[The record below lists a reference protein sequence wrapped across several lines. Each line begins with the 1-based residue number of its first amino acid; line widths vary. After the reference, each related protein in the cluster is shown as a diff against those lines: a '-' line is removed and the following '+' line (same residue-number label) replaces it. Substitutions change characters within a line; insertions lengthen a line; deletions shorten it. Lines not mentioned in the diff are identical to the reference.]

1 MRTPND
7 FRRRSTRRKIAI
19 AVGALLLGATALTLA
34 ARNGRSMPTDGPTA
48 PMSAPIAAPI
58 ANASLTVE
66 ITTPTTMALARTV
79 AASGSVAP
87 RDELIVGSDA
97 NGVRLV
103 DVRVDVGSI
112 VRRGELLARGDDQQL
127 QAQRAQQLAQIRQ
140 ARAELGQAQANLER
154 AERIEDSG
162 VYSVEALQTRRTN
175 AEAAA
180 AKLEL
185 AEATLRELDVR
196 IAHTRVLAPADGV
209 VARRS
214 ATVGAVMQPGTEL
227 FRLIRDGEL
236 EWAAELPAH
245 ALGQVAPGAPVR
257 LRLPDGQTMEAA
269 VRLVEPTLDPRSRNG
284 IVRVALPR
292 GAALKSGSHL
302 DGDIAVGRADVMT
315 LPESVVFH
323 RDGQAYVYVVGNGD
337 VATLTRIQTGA
348 RSDGRLEVVA
358 GVRPGALVVA
368 TGAGFVKDG
377 ERVRVVTAPAG
388 QGART

>member
-1 MRTPND
+1 MTTLND
-7 FRRRSTRRKIAI
+7 PRRRATRRTIAL
-19 AVGALLLGATALTLA
+19 AVGAMLLGATALTLA
-34 ARNGRSMPTDGPTA
+34 ARSGRDTP
-48 PMSAPIAAPI
+48 AAVPL
-58 ANASLTVE
+58 AAASLTVE
-66 ITTPTTMALARTV
+66 ITTPRTMALARTV
-79 AASGSVAP
+79 AASGSIAP

-103 DVRVDVGSI
+103 DVRVDVGRS
-112 VRRGELLARGDDQQL
+112 VKRGELLALGDDQQL

-162 VYSVEALQTRRTN
+162 VYSVEQLQTRRTN

-196 IAHTRVLAPADGV
+196 IAHTRVVAPADGV
-209 VARRS
+209 IARRS

-227 FRLIRDGEL
+227 FRLIRDAEL

-245 ALGQVAPGAPVR
+245 ALGQVEAGAPVR
-257 LRLPDGQTMEAA
+257 LRGPDGRSVEAA
-269 VRLVEPTLDPRSRNG
+269 VRLVEPTLDARSRNG

-292 GAALKSGSHL
+292 GTALKSGSHV
-302 DGDIAVGRADVMT
+302 DGEIAIGRAEVMT

-323 RDGQAYVYVVGNGD
+323 RDGHAWIYVIGDGD
-337 VATLTRIQTGA
+337 VAMLTRIQTGA
-348 RSDGRLEVVA
+348 RRDGRLEVVA
-358 GVRPGALVVA
+358 GVKPGALVVA

-377 ERVRVVTAPAG
+377 ERVRVATAPAG
-388 QGART
+388 QGARS

>member
-1 MRTPND
+1 MTTPNAP
-7 FRRRSTRRKIAI
+7 RQRTTRRTIAI
-19 AVGALLLGATALTLA
+19 AVGAVLLGATALTLA
-34 ARNGRSMPTDGPTA
+34 ARSGHDVPTA
-48 PMSAPIAAPI
+48 APLAA
-58 ANASLTVE
+58 ASLTVE
-66 ITTPTTMALARTV
+66 ITTPRPMLLARTV

-103 DVRVDVGSI
+103 EVRVDVGRS
-112 VRRGELLARGDDQQL
+112 VKRGELLARGDDQQL

-140 ARAELGQAQANLER
+140 ARAELTQAQANLER

-162 VYSVEALQTRRTN
+162 VYSVEQLQTRRTS

-185 AEATLRELDVR
+185 AQATLQELDVR
-196 IAHTRVLAPADGV
+196 IAHTRVVAPADGV
-209 VARRS
+209 IARRS

-227 FRLIRDGEL
+227 FRLIRDAEL

-245 ALGQVAPGAPVR
+245 ALGQVEAGAPVR
-257 LRLPDGQTMEAA
+257 LRTPDGTSIEAA
-269 VRLVEPTLDPRSRNG
+269 VRLVEPTLDARSRNG

-292 GAALKSGSHL
+292 GTALKSGSHV
-302 DGDIAVGRADVMT
+302 DGEIAVGRAEVMT

-323 RDGQAYVYVVGNGD
+323 RDGQAWVYVIGPGD
-337 VATLTRIQTGA
+337 VATLTRIETGA
-348 RSDGRLEVVA
+348 RRDGRLEVVA
-358 GVRPGALVVA
+358 GVQPGALVVA

-377 ERVRVVTAPAG
+377 ERVRVATARAG
-388 QGART
+388 QGDRT

>member
-1 MRTPND
+1 MTTPND
-7 FRRRSTRRKIAI
+7 PRQRTTRRTIAI
-19 AVGALLLGATALTLA
+19 AVGAVLLGATALTLA
-34 ARNGRSMPTDGPTA
+34 ARSGQDVPTA
-48 PMSAPIAAPI
+48 APLAA
-58 ANASLTVE
+58 ASLTVE
-66 ITTPTTMALARTV
+66 ITTPRPMLLARTV

-103 DVRVDVGSI
+103 EVRVDVGRS
-112 VRRGELLARGDDQQL
+112 VKRGELLARGDDQQL

-140 ARAELGQAQANLER
+140 ARAELTQAQANLER

-162 VYSVEALQTRRTN
+162 VYSVEQLQTRRTS

-185 AEATLRELDVR
+185 AQATLQELDVR
-196 IAHTRVLAPADGV
+196 IAHTRVVAPADGV
-209 VARRS
+209 IARRS

-227 FRLIRDGEL
+227 FRLIRDAEL

-245 ALGQVAPGAPVR
+245 ALGRVEAGAPVR
-257 LRLPDGQTMEAA
+257 LRTPDGTSIEAA
-269 VRLVEPTLDPRSRNG
+269 VRLVEPTLDARSRNG

-292 GAALKSGSHL
+292 GTALKSGSHV
-302 DGDIAVGRADVMT
+302 DGEIAVGRAEVMT

-323 RDGQAYVYVVGNGD
+323 RDGQAFVYVIGQGD
-337 VATLTRIQTGA
+337 VATLTRIETGA
-348 RSDGRLEVVA
+348 RRDGRLEVVT
-358 GVRPGALVVA
+358 GVQPGALVVA

-377 ERVRVVTAPAG
+377 ERVRVATARAG
-388 QGART
+388 QGDRT

>member
-19 AVGALLLGATALTLA
+19 AIGALLLGATALTLA

-48 PMSAPIAAPI
+48 PVAAPIAAPI

-140 ARAELGQAQANLER
+140 ARAELGQAQGNLER

-269 VRLVEPTLDPRSRNG
+269 VRLVEPTVDPRSRNG

-323 RDGQAYVYVVGNGD
+323 RDGQAYVYVIGDGD
-337 VATLTRIQTGA
+337 VATLTRIQTGG
-348 RSDGRLEVVA
+348 RSSGRLEIVD
-358 GVRPGALVVA
+358 GVRPGALVVS